1 MLRFL
6 KSTSRDIFYIPALF
20 LILLAD
26 VPAEPPE
33 TALYRINVN
42 KKYFIRAAQYFDVN
56 IFVLAAVTFVERT
69 LNHDWSDDALDVIL
83 ARSGKNS
90 SIGFCQV
97 KLKTAYWIEKQLA
110 DSSSMFYPGEAYQ
123 QILPVSKSPKE
134 LIAKLIHDSLNIHY
148 AAAYLCII
156 QSYWQRAGFPIADR
170 PDILGTLY
178 STGLY
183 RRNGELRLPH
193 AHPKPNFFGEEVL
206 KVLEKGLLSFD
217 P

>member
-1 MLRFL
+1 MNLYSGKAGQLFGVDARTL
-6 KSTSRDIFYIPALF
+6 GAIVYVERNLNYDWKDRALD
-20 LILLAD
+20 LLLAGRG
-26 VPAEPPE
+26 
-33 TALYRINVN
+33 Y
-42 KKYFIRAAQYFDVN
+42 
-56 IFVLAAVTFVERT
+56 
-69 LNHDWSDDALDVIL
+69 
-83 ARSGKNS
+83 NS

-110 DSSSMFYPGEAYQ
+110 DSSSMFYPGEAYRH
-123 QILPVSKSPKE
+123 ILPASKSPKE
-134 LIAKLIHDSLNIHY
+134 LIARLSNDSLNIHY

>member
-1 MLRFL
+1 MVIIFCCLSLTAETLHQLEQHKPIVRLAAERFQ
-6 KSTSRDIFYIPALF
+6 INPLF
-20 LILLAD
+20 LSAII
-26 VPAEPPE
+26 
-33 TALYRINVN
+33 Y
-42 KKYFIRAAQYFDVN
+42 
-56 IFVLAAVTFVERT
+56 VERV
-69 LNHDWSDDALDVIL
+69 LNYDWVDEALDIL
-83 ARSGKNS
+83 FARRGYNS

-123 QILPVSKSPKE
+123 HILPASKSPKE
-134 LIAKLIHDSLNIHY
+134 LIAKLSNDSLNIHY

-206 KVLEKGLLSFD
+206 KVLENGLLSFD

>member
-1 MLRFL
+1 MTVMPVLKAGRGIVVFL
-6 KSTSRDIFYIPALF
+6 ALF
-20 LILLAD
+20 IKTTVAGPD
-26 VPAEPPE
+26 
-33 TALYRINVN
+33 TALATID
-42 KKYFIRAAQYFDVN
+42 QYNPVFRKAGQLFGVDARTLDAIVY
-56 IFVLAAVTFVERT
+56 VERN
-69 LNHDWSDDALDVIL
+69 LNYDWKDRALDVL
-83 ARSGKNS
+83 FARRGYNS

-123 QILPVSKSPKE
+123 HILTASKSPKE
-134 LIAKLIHDSLNIHY
+134 LIAKLINDSLNIHY

-156 QSYWQRAGFPIADR
+156 QSYWQRAGFPIGDR

-193 AHPKPNFFGEEVL
+193 AHPKPNYFGEEVL
-206 KVLEKGLLSFD
+206 KVLQDSLLNLD

>member
-1 MLRFL
+1 MVIILCCLSLTAETLHQLEQHKAIVRLAAKRFQ
-6 KSTSRDIFYIPALF
+6 INPLF
-20 LILLAD
+20 LSAIIYVERVLNYDWVDEALDLLLARRG
-26 VPAEPPE
+26 
-33 TALYRINVN
+33 Y
-42 KKYFIRAAQYFDVN
+42 
-56 IFVLAAVTFVERT
+56 
-69 LNHDWSDDALDVIL
+69 
-83 ARSGKNS
+83 NS

-110 DSSSMFYPGEAYQ
+110 DSSSMFYPGEAYR
-123 QILPVSKSPKE
+123 QILPVSNSPKE
-134 LIAKLIHDSLNIHY
+134 LIARLSNDSLNIHY

-170 PDILGTLY
+170 PEILGTLY

-193 AHPKPNFFGEEVL
+193 AHPKPNYFGEEVL